1 MSEQLKNTKER
12 GHFYHYRPVWI
23 TLLFLL
29 GSVYLTTKYY
39 KGIESSELFPSNIL
53 VVTLFNVN
61 IILVILLIL
70 LLSRNLIKIYFER
83 RLRLLGSGFRIKL
96 IVAFVGLSLVPSLL
110 LFGVASG
117 LLTNSIDN
125 WFSIQVD
132 KSLES
137 SLKIAQDAHQQAK
150 ESSLFFAREL
160 RKQIAEDP
168 SRYGDL
174 KAFLEGKLREFRVAG
189 IEIYESPTQELI
201 RVTTP
206 EFKETPFLSPS
217 PDLLK
222 ASLEGRE
229 VVEEVSV
236 NHRGDHGKLMRG
248 IVPLSVAHL
257 TDPQAG
263 KSEPLALPG
272 RAPGVGASEEPPHR
286 TGPHIIVVDLY
297 LPQALLTQMDQITRS
312 FEDYKQLKTFKNPI
326 KGSYILSFLIITLL
340 IIFSATWFGFYIAKG
355 ITVPIQKL
363 AEATHALAQGN
374 LDFRIDV
381 KARDEIGVLVKSF
394 NRMTEDLKGSKTKL
408 EKSNAE
414 LDRRRAY
421 IETIL
426 DNITAGV
433 LSIDPEGHI
442 TTLNRAAERI
452 LNIKSDELR
461 GKHYTEAFKDHKLE
475 PLIDLLDHLNLQQ
488 RQLLEKELGLELKG
502 KSLTLRVN
510 LSRLQEDSGQ
520 PMGSVMVFDDLS
532 ELIKAQKV
540 AAWQEVAK
548 RIAHE
553 IKNPLTPIQLSAQRL
568 RKKYFEDSQDFHT
581 IFDESTKIIISEVN
595 SLKTL
600 VDEFSN
606 FARMPAPQPQP
617 LDLHQVLQEVILLYE
632 GAHKDIQ
639 ILKDLDSRVP
649 ELMLDRD
656 QIKRMFVNL
665 FENAVEALNKRGRI
679 WITSRFDD
687 REQCVRLEVA
697 DEGVGIQPED
707 MDKLFVPYFS
717 KKKTGTGLGL
727 AIVNRIISDHNGSIR
742 VVQNEPRGTRFVIEL
757 PI

>member
-1 MSEQLKNTKER
+1 
-12 GHFYHYRPVWI
+12 
-23 TLLFLL
+23 
-29 GSVYLTTKYY
+29 
-39 KGIESSELFPSNIL
+39 
-53 VVTLFNVN
+53 
-61 IILVILLIL
+61 IIVDILLNL
-70 LLSRNLIKIYFER
+70 HLSRNHIKIYFER
-83 RLRLLGSGFRIKL
+83 RLRLLGSGYRIKL
-96 IVAFVGLSLVPSLL
+96 IVAFVGLSLIPSML

-117 LLTNSIDN
+117 LLTSSIDN

-150 ESSLFFAREL
+150 ESSLYFAREL
-160 RKQIAEDP
+160 RKEIAEDP
-168 SRYGDL
+168 SRNADF
-174 KAFLEGKLREFRVAG
+174 KTFLQKKVREFRVAG
-189 IEIYESPTQELI
+189 IAIYESPGQELI
-201 RVTTP
+201 RVTAP
-206 EFKETPFLSPS
+206 EFEETPFLSPS
-217 PDLLK
+217 SDLLK
-222 ASLEGRE
+222 TSLEGRE
-229 VVEEVSV
+229 MVEEVSI
-236 NHRGDHGKLMRG
+236 NHRGDQGKLMRA
-248 IVPLSVAHL
+248 IAPL
-257 TDPQAG
+257 
-263 KSEPLALPG
+263 KSSLYPR
-272 RAPGVGASEEPPHR
+272 RA
-286 TGPHIIVVDLY
+286 IVVDLY
-297 LPQALLTQMDQITRS
+297 LPQALLTQMDQITRA

-394 NRMTEDLKGSKTKL
+394 NKMTEDLKSSKTKL
-408 EKSNAE
+408 EKSNTE

-426 DNITAGV
+426 DNITTGV

-452 LNIKSDELR
+452 LNIKSDELK

-475 PLIDLLDHLNLQQ
+475 PLVDLMDRLSLQQ
-488 RQLLEKELGLELKG
+488 RPSLEKGLELDLKG
-502 KSLTLRVN
+502 KSLTLRLN
-510 LSRLQEDSGQ
+510 LSRLQEDNGQ
-520 PMGSVMVFDDLS
+520 PMGSVVVFDDLS

-639 ILKDLDSRVP
+639 ILRDLDSRIP
-649 ELMLDRD
+649 ALMLDRD
-656 QIKRMFVNL
+656 QIKRMLVNL
-665 FENAVEALNKRGRI
+665 FENAVEAMSKRGKI
-679 WITSRFDD
+679 WVTIRFDD
-687 REQCVRLEVA
+687 QEQRVRLEVA

-727 AIVNRIISDHNGSIR
+727 A
-742 VVQNEPRGTRFVIEL
+742 
-757 PI
+757 

>member
-1 MSEQLKNTKER
+1 MSAQLKSMKER
-12 GHFYHYRPVWI
+12 GRFYHYRPVWI

-39 KGIESSELFPSNIL
+39 KGIESSDLFPSNIL

-137 SLKIAQDAHQQAK
+137 SLKIAQDTHQQAK
-150 ESSLFFAREL
+150 ESSLYFAREV
-160 RKQIAEDP
+160 RRQIVEDP
-168 SRYGDL
+168 SRYADL
-174 KAFLEGKLREFRVAG
+174 RAFLQTKLREFRVAG
-189 IEIYESPTQELI
+189 IEIYESPQHELMKL
-201 RVTTP
+201 TTP
-206 EFKETPFLSPS
+206 EFEETPFLSPS

-229 VVEEVSV
+229 VVEEISI
-236 NHRGDHGKLMRG
+236 NHRGDQGKLMRG
-248 IVPLSVAHL
+248 IVPILEAHL
-257 TDPQAG
+257 SDPQR
-263 KSEPLALPG
+263 
-272 RAPGVGASEEPPHR
+272 RAPGAWEAGSR
-286 TGPHIIVVDLY
+286 TGPRIIVVDLY

-363 AEATHALAQGN
+363 GEATHALAQGN

-394 NRMTEDLKGSKTKL
+394 NRMTEDLKSSKTKL

-426 DNITAGV
+426 NNITTGV
-433 LSIDPEGHI
+433 LSIDPEGQI

-452 LNIKSDELR
+452 LNIKADELK
-461 GKHYTEAFKDHKLE
+461 GKHYTDAFKDHKLE
-475 PLIDLLDHLNLQQ
+475 PLIDLLDHLSLQQ
-488 RQLLEKELGLELKG
+488 RPFLEKELGLDLKG
-502 KSLTLRVN
+502 KSLALRLN
-510 LSRLQEDSGQ
+510 LSRLQEDNGQ

-532 ELIKAQKV
+532 ELIKAQKI

-617 LDLHQVLQEVILLYE
+617 LELHPVLQEVILLYE

-639 ILKDLDSRVP
+639 ILRDLDSEIPV
-649 ELMLDRD
+649 LMLDRD
-656 QIKRMFVNL
+656 QIKRMLVNL
-665 FENAVEALNKRGRI
+665 FENAVEALGKRGRI
-679 WITSRFDD
+679 WVTSRFDH

-707 MDKLFVPYFS
+707 IDKLFVPYFS

-727 AIVNRIISDHNGSIR
+727 AIVNRIITDHNGSIR
-742 VVQNEPRGTRFVIEL
+742 VIQNEPRGTRFIIEL
-757 PI
+757 PV

>member
-1 MSEQLKNTKER
+1 MLRDVKEGKER
-12 GHFYHYRPVWI
+12 SRFHHYRPAGI
-23 TLLFLL
+23 TLIFLL
-29 GSVYLTTKYY
+29 ASLYLTTKYY
-39 KGIESSELFPSNIL
+39 KGIESPELFPSNIL
-53 VVTLFNVN
+53 VVTLVNVN

-83 RLRLLGSGFRIKL
+83 RLRLLGSGFRTKL
-96 IVAFVGLSLVPSLL
+96 IVAFVGLSLIPSIL
-110 LFGVASG
+110 LFAVASG
-117 LLTNSIDN
+117 LLTSSIEN

-137 SLKIAQDAHQQAK
+137 SLQIAQDAHQRAK
-150 ESSLFFAREL
+150 EASLHFAREL
-160 RKQIAEDP
+160 SKQMAQ
-168 SRYGDL
+168 DL
-174 KAFLEGKLREFRVAG
+174 EVNLQNLPA
-189 IEIYESPTQELI
+189 
-201 RVTTP
+201 
-206 EFKETPFLSPS
+206 
-217 PDLLK
+217 LK
-222 ASLEGRE
+222 ASLERKVQELQISGIEIYDTPTQTVLRVTAPE
-229 VVEEVSV
+229 FNETLFLSPSTELIQSSLEGKEAVEEIPV
-236 NHRGDHGKLMRG
+236 NHHGDQGKLMRG
-248 IVPLSVAHL
+248 IVSLDSPVSPRHA
-257 TDPQAG
+257 
-263 KSEPLALPG
+263 
-272 RAPGVGASEEPPHR
+272 
-286 TGPHIIVVDLY
+286 IVVDLY
-297 LPQALLTQMDQITRS
+297 VPGSLLASMDQITRA

-394 NRMTEDLKGSKTKL
+394 NKMTEDLKSSKTKL
-408 EKSNAE
+408 ERSNAE

-426 DNITAGV
+426 DNITTGV
-433 LSIDPEGHI
+433 LSIGPDGHI

-452 LNIKSDELR
+452 LKIQSDDLK
-461 GKHYTEAFKDHKLE
+461 GKHYTDAFRTHKLE
-475 PLIDLLDHLNLQQ
+475 PLIDLVDQLKLQP
-488 RQLLEKELGLELKG
+488 RPSMEKELGLDLTG
-502 KSLTLRVN
+502 KTLTLHIN
-510 LSRLQEDSGQ
+510 LSRLQEQNGE
-520 PMGSVMVFDDLS
+520 PMGSVVVFDDLS
-532 ELIKAQKV
+532 ELIRAQKV

-581 IFDESTKIIISEVN
+581 IFDESTKIIINEVN

-617 LDLHQVLQEVILLYE
+617 LDLHRVLQEAVLLYE

-639 ILKDLDSRVP
+639 ILRDLDDRMP
-649 ELMLDRD
+649 ILILDRD
-656 QIKRMFVNL
+656 QMKRVFVNL
-665 FENAVEALNKRGRI
+665 FENAVEAMNKRGRI
-679 WITSRFDD
+679 WVTSRFEGQ
-687 REQCVRLEVA
+687 EQRVRIEVA
-697 DEGVGIQPED
+697 DEGIGIQPED
-707 MDKLFVPYFS
+707 VDKLFVPYFS
-717 KKKTGTGLGL
+717 KKKSGTGLGL

-757 PI
+757 PALESSSSHLRSHSG

>member
-1 MSEQLKNTKER
+1 MPEQLKNTKER
-12 GHFYHYRPVWI
+12 GRFYHYRPVWI

-29 GSVYLTTKYY
+29 GSMYLTTKYY

-96 IVAFVGLSLVPSLL
+96 IVAFVGLSLIPSML

-150 ESSLFFAREL
+150 ESSLYFAREL
-160 RKQIAEDP
+160 RKEIAEDP
-168 SRYGDL
+168 SRNADL
-174 KAFLEGKLREFRVAG
+174 KAFLQKKLREFRVAG
-189 IEIYESPTQELI
+189 IAIYESPGQELI
-201 RVTTP
+201 RVTAP
-206 EFKETPFLSPS
+206 EFEETPFLSPS
-217 PDLLK
+217 SDLLK
-222 ASLEGRE
+222 TSLEGRE
-229 VVEEVSV
+229 MVEEVSI
-236 NHRGDHGKLMRG
+236 NHRGDQGKLMRA
-248 IVPLSVAHL
+248 IVPL
-257 TDPQAG
+257 
-263 KSEPLALPG
+263 KSSLYP
-272 RAPGVGASEEPPHR
+272 RR
-286 TGPHIIVVDLY
+286 TIVVDLY
-297 LPQALLTQMDQITRS
+297 LPQALLTQMDQITRA

-340 IIFSATWFGFYIAKG
+340 IIFSATWFGLYIAKG

-394 NRMTEDLKGSKTKL
+394 NKMTEDLKSSKTKL
-408 EKSNAE
+408 EKSNTE

-426 DNITAGV
+426 DNITTGV

-452 LNIKSDELR
+452 LNIKSDELK

-475 PLIDLLDHLNLQQ
+475 PLVDLMDRLSLQQ
-488 RQLLEKELGLELKG
+488 RPSLEKGLELDLKG
-502 KSLTLRVN
+502 KSLTLRLN
-510 LSRLQEDSGQ
+510 LSRLQEDNGQ
-520 PMGSVMVFDDLS
+520 PMGSVVVFDDLS

-632 GAHKDIQ
+632 GAHKDIR
-639 ILKDLDSRVP
+639 ILRDLDSQIPV
-649 ELMLDRD
+649 LMLDRD
-656 QIKRMFVNL
+656 QIKRMLVNL
-665 FENAVEALNKRGRI
+665 FENAVEAMSKRGKI
-679 WITSRFDD
+679 WVTIRFDD
-687 REQCVRLEVA
+687 REQRVRLEVA

-707 MDKLFVPYFS
+707 MDKLFIPYFS

-757 PI
+757 PA

>member
-12 GHFYHYRPVWI
+12 GRFYHYRPVWV
-23 TLLFLL
+23 TLIFLL
-29 GSVYLTTKYY
+29 ASLYLTTKYY
-39 KGIESSELFPSNIL
+39 KGIESPELFPSNIL
-53 VVTLFNVN
+53 VITLVNVN
-61 IILVILLIL
+61 VILVILLLL

-83 RLRLLGSGFRIKL
+83 RLRLLGSGFRTKL
-96 IVAFVGLSLVPSLL
+96 IVAFVGLSLIPSIL
-110 LFGVASG
+110 LFAVASG
-117 LLTNSIDN
+117 LLTSSIEN

-150 ESSLFFAREL
+150 ESSLYFAREV
-160 RKQIAEDP
+160 RKQITEDP
-168 SRYGDL
+168 SRYADL
-174 KAFLEGKLREFRVAG
+174 KTFLHTKLREFRVAG
-189 IEIYESPTQELI
+189 IEIYESPSQELI
-201 RVTTP
+201 RITTP
-206 EFKETPFLSPS
+206 EFEETPFLSPS

-222 ASLEGRE
+222 TSLEGRE
-229 VVEEVSV
+229 VVEEVSI
-236 NHRGDHGKLMRG
+236 NHRGDQGKLMRG
-248 IVPLSVAHL
+248 IVPLESSL
-257 TDPQAG
+257 YPR
-263 KSEPLALPG
+263 
-272 RAPGVGASEEPPHR
+272 RA
-286 TGPHIIVVDLY
+286 IVVDLY
-297 LPQALLTQMDQITRS
+297 LPQALLAQMDQITRA

-394 NRMTEDLKGSKTKL
+394 NKMTEDLKNSKTKL
-408 EKSNAE
+408 EKSNTE

-426 DNITAGV
+426 DNITTGV

-442 TTLNRAAERI
+442 TTLNRAAEKI
-452 LNIKSDELR
+452 LNIKSDELK
-461 GKHYTEAFKDHKLE
+461 GKHYTDAFKDHKLE

-488 RQLLEKELGLELKG
+488 RQFLEKEMGLDLKG
-502 KSLTLRVN
+502 KSLTLRLN
-510 LSRLQEDSGQ
+510 LSRLQEDNGQ

-532 ELIKAQKV
+532 ELIRAQKV

-617 LDLHQVLQEVILLYE
+617 LELHQVLQEVILLYE

-639 ILKDLDSRVP
+639 ILKDLDSRIPV
-649 ELMLDRD
+649 LMLDRD
-656 QIKRMFVNL
+656 QIKRMLVNL
-665 FENAVEALNKRGRI
+665 FENAVEAMSKRGRI
-679 WITSRFDD
+679 WVTSRFDD

-697 DEGVGIQPED
+697 DEGVGIQSED

-727 AIVNRIISDHNGSIR
+727 AIVNRIITDHNGSIR
-742 VVQNEPRGTRFVIEL
+742 VVQNEPSGTRFIIQF